1 MSQLLS
7 AWRYAAPRQPI
18 PLSLDVTITERLK
31 VCCTAAAYI
40 IVTRCHHYWAPEGML
55 HRMNGKQ
62 IGQLLFA
69 ARWHQCWGPEVF
81 VVQCLV
87 SYILRRSPGPL
98 PFFPAR
104 LGDDYTLF
112 ESNKLTLR
120 TFWIGMLM
128 PQPAFPRKWESI
140 QLTIWFSKIR
150 FISGSSEKYVIL
162 IRLMIQLL
170 FSRSLWIDF
179 TLFVYK

>member
-1 MSQLLS
+1 MSPLLS

-18 PLSLDVTITERLK
+18 SSSLDVTITERLK

-62 IGQLLFA
+62 IGRLLFA

-112 ESNKLTLR
+112 ESNQLTLR
-120 TFWIGMLM
+120 TFWIGLLM
-128 PQPAFPRKWESI
+128 PQPAFPRKRINSTHDLIFQDSI
-140 QLTIWFSKIR
+140 HLR
-150 FISGSSEKYVIL
+150 RERKYVIL